1 MLQDLNA
8 EITKVIP
15 VLLIKEKTIGFFIA
29 PKIGYKYIQE
39 IKQFFVMDKKSL
51 YPGQDYDQLISLVVS
66 YAVSLLGLTK
76 RDSMN
81 LILSDIIR

>member
-51 YPGQDYDQLISLVVS
+51 YPG
-66 YAVSLLGLTK
+66 
-76 RDSMN
+76 
-81 LILSDIIR
+81 